1 MVLEILNKIDQQKT
15 KLDAFRPLSP
25 EQLVNLKKI
34 FDVDFTYNSN
44 AIEGNTLSY
53 AETKFIIKER
63 ITIGGKKLSEFN
75 EVVNHKEAIDY
86 IETIAKSKHYE
97 LTRDQILSIHRLILQ
112 NIDTPNAGQYRK
124 VPVYVK
130 TSNQKVHHFCDPV
143 LIPAEMDK
151 YFQWFF
157 NERGLHPV
165 LLAAEVHYRLV
176 AIHPFIDGNGRT
188 ARLLMNLVLMQ
199 YGYPP
204 AIIKVENRKTYLDAI
219 ELRQTDENSG
229 PFNMLIAAEVLNSLE
244 IYLETLR
251 KDIRYE

>member
-1 MVLEILNKIDQQKT
+1 MIDDLLKKIDQKKT
-15 KLDAFRPLSP
+15 RLDAFRPLSP

-63 ITIGGKKLSEFN
+63 ITVGGKKLSEFN
-75 EVVNHKEAIDY
+75 EVINHKAAIDY
-86 IETIAKSKHYE
+86 IETIAKTKHYE
-97 LTRDQILSIHRLILQ
+97 LTREEILSIHKIILQ
-112 NIDTPNAGQYRK
+112 NIDTQNAGQYRK

-130 TSNQKVHHFCDPV
+130 TSNQQVHHFCEPAQIPV
-143 LIPAEMDK
+143 EMDK

-157 NERGLHPV
+157 NERKLHPV
-165 LLAAEVHYRLV
+165 LLAAEAHYRLV

-219 ELRQTDENSG
+219 ELRQNKDRAE
-229 PFNMLIAAEVLNSLE
+229 PFNELIADEVLNSLE
-244 IYLETLR
+244 IYLETLQ
-251 KDIRYE
+251 KNIRYE